1 MQIWLLNVKKR
12 NRLTKCKSTYLLK
25 VFNVRSKQNNNK
37 KINSLHTNSWV
48 VITGNPLALNF
59 MINYVSLRIFQKAL
73 SYEPELILQPSYY
86 YVCDPLQAC
95 WWPWMSCG
103 CKTSIVYSLEAL
115 HISLFISAAFFYLI
129 SMLIPCSLA
138 PLPLFTLYIW
148 ILNSTRILCI
158 LGTDGVCRQ
167 IVFSALRTGYL
178 IFHRGDSSS
187 G

>member
-1 MQIWLLNVKKR
+1 MLHKA
-12 NRLTKCKSTYLLK
+12 NRTTKCKLTCLGFSMSDQSSIY
-25 VFNVRSKQNNNK
+25 K
-37 KINSLHTNSWV
+37 KNSSLHTNSWV
-48 VITGNPLALNF
+48 VITGNPLAENF
-59 MINYVSLRIFQKAL
+59 MINYVSLHIFQKAL

-103 CKTSIVYSLEAL
+103 CKTSIVYPLEAL

-148 ILNSTRILCI
+148 ILNSARILCI
-158 LGTDGVCRQ
+158 HGYRRRILTDCV
-167 IVFSALRTGYL
+167 
-178 IFHRGDSSS
+178 
-187 G
+187 